1 MDSQEGGV
9 VSQRHEAATKSH
21 SVYTRG
27 NAAGVWHVH
36 VARKKYFFV
45 IFVSFFVSF
54 FFVIFVT
61 NSQLKHN
68 QDSEDMPRAMETPA
82 QDFFGSKA

>member
-9 VSQRHEAATKSH
+9 VSQRHEAATKSD

-27 NAAGVWHVH
+27 NVAGVWHVH
-36 VARKKYFFV
+36 VARKTIFFV

-54 FFVIFVT
+54 FCHFCDKFT
-61 NSQLKHN
+61 
-68 QDSEDMPRAMETPA
+68 T
-82 QDFFGSKA
+82 